1 MNLIEIKKNTFDV
14 ILDLKYASEDNIL
27 GKKIFLEDRCFLLEE
42 AAIKLLDAINIA
54 KDIGYYFKIFDAYRP
69 SYVQEALWRFD
80 PNPNFLSDPK
90 KGSPHTKG
98 IAIDLTLIDF
108 NGNELD
114 MGTKFDDFTKN
125 AYHLSKEISKNAK
138 INRRLLLSIMTLAG
152 FDFYHKEWWHYQLFN
167 ASSYPLIKNFFDSRV
182 N

>member
-1 MNLIEIKKNTFDV
+1 MHLIEIKKNTFDV

-27 GKKIFLEDRCFLLEE
+27 GKKIFLENRCFLLEE
-42 AAIKLLDAINIA
+42 AAVKLLDAISIA
-54 KDIGYYFKIFDAYRP
+54 KDLGYYFKIFDAYRP
-69 SYVQEALWRFD
+69 SYVQETLWCFD
-80 PNPNFLSDPK
+80 PNPDFLSDPE

-98 IAIDLTLIDF
+98 IAIDLTLVDID
-108 NGNELD
+108 GNELD

-125 AYHLSKEISKNAK
+125 AYHLSKKINKNAK
-138 INRRLLLSIMTLAG
+138 VNRRLLLSIMTLAG

-167 ASSYPLIKNFFDSRV
+167 PASYPLIKNFFGSSV

>member
-1 MNLIEIKKNTFDV
+1 MQLIEIKKSKFDV
-14 ILDLKYASEDNIL
+14 VIDLKYASNDNIL
-27 GKKIFLEDRCFLLEE
+27 GREIFKENRCFLLEE
-42 AAIKLLDAINIA
+42 AAEKLLDAISIA
-54 KDIGYYFKIFDAYRP
+54 KDLGYYFIIFDAYRP
-69 SYVQEALWRFD
+69 SYVQEALWNFD

-90 KGSPHTKG
+90 KGSPHTRG

-108 NGNELD
+108 DGNDLD

-125 AYHLSKEISKNAK
+125 AYHLSKEIKKEVK

-152 FDFYHKEWWHYQLFN
+152 FDFYQKEWWHYQLFN
-167 ASSYPLIKNFFDSRV
+167 ASNYPLIKNFFDSKV

>member
-1 MNLIEIKKNTFDV
+1 ML
-14 ILDLKYASEDNIL
+14 
-27 GKKIFLEDRCFLLEE
+27 E
-42 AAIKLLDAINIA
+42 AAAVKLLDAISIA
-54 KDIGYYFKIFDAYRP
+54 KDLGYYFKIFDAYRP
-69 SYVQEALWRFD
+69 SYVQETLWEFS
-80 PNPNFLSDPK
+80 PNPDFLSNPI

-98 IAIDLTLIDF
+98 IAIDLTLVDLH
-108 NGNELD
+108 GNELD

-125 AYHLSKEISKNAK
+125 AYHLSKDIGTKVK

-167 ASSYPLIKNFFDSRV
+167 ASSYPLIKNFFGSKV